1 MVSEGR
7 QQPRGIPVSFA
18 KQEDMTS
25 LQKQLDP
32 QLVYLD
38 SFLLDRARLSL
49 GLSLGQLAVEAE
61 VDYRTV
67 RGVVD
72 KGGLLP
78 SKARDI
84 AQVLKKDVLEL
95 LAPYDP
101 RFVPP
106 SPPLGPLAGSTE
118 WEAVGYLN
126 QGRLAPNGLYYIVC
140 QMQHRHSPA
149 KRGRGKFYHL
159 SWLSSA
165 TRDAMRNKLSRH
177 ANVAAEVGIHRH
189 VAVNHTSTPV
199 SDGNGWWVIDEW
211 VGERTLENHLQSEPW
226 PPAQLPRLLH
236 EIAQGLNALHSANI
250 VARELAP
257 ARVLISDRDGH
268 AVLTDFELA
277 KLLDG
282 SPSVSSEWPEDVFLA
297 PEVDGTSATV
307 QSDLY
312 SFGQV
317 AIAAAAGSDGAG
329 DLERAPVFL
338 GRAGV
343 PKRLAKMIVDCLE
356 PVPSNRPPELLP
368 LLTELSR
375 WVEKS

>member
-1 MVSEGR
+1 MNS
-7 QQPRGIPVSFA
+7 P
-18 KQEDMTS
+18 
-25 LQKQLDP
+25 QKQLDP

-38 SFLLDRARLSL
+38 SFLVDRARLTP
-49 GLSLGQLAVEAE
+49 GLSLKQLAVEAE
-61 VDYRTV
+61 IDYRTL
-67 RGVVD
+67 RGIFNRV
-72 KGGLLP
+72 GLLP

-95 LAPYDP
+95 LAPHDP

-106 SPPLGPLAGSTE
+106 SLPHGPWAGSAE
-118 WEAVGYLN
+118 WESTGYLD

-159 SWLSSA
+159 SWLPSA

-177 ANVAAEVGIHRH
+177 ADVSTLVGIQQY

-211 VGERTLENHLQSEPW
+211 VGERTLEDYLRAGPW
-226 PPAQLPRLLH
+226 PPANLPRLLH
-236 EIAQGLNALHSANI
+236 EIALGQGALHAAKI
-250 VARELAP
+250 VLRELAP
-257 ARVLISDRDGH
+257 AHVLISDRDGH

-282 SPSVSSEWPEDVFLA
+282 SPSVSSDWPEDAFRA
-297 PEVDGTSATV
+297 PEVDGGSTTV

-317 AIAAAAGSDGAG
+317 AVAAAAGREAVGN
-329 DLERAPVFL
+329 LEQVPVLL
-338 GRAGV
+338 GRAGI
-343 PKRLAKMIVDCLE
+343 PKRLGKMIVDCLE
-356 PVPSNRPPELLP
+356 PVPSKRPPALLP

-375 WVEKS
+375 WLEKS

>member
-1 MVSEGR
+1 MEHDAKNL
-7 QQPRGIPVSFA
+7 QQRTT
-18 KQEDMTS
+18 D
-25 LQKQLDP
+25 L

-38 SFLLDRARLSL
+38 SFLVDRGRLSL
-49 GLSLGQLAVEAE
+49 GLSLKELAAKA
-61 VDYRTV
+61 DITYRTLHGIFN
-67 RGVVD
+67 RAGM
-72 KGGLLP
+72 LP
-78 SKARDI
+78 SSAHNI
-84 AQVLKKDVLEL
+84 AQVLKMDVLEL

-106 SPPLGPLAGSTE
+106 SRSNDPWVGSDE
-118 WEAVGYLN
+118 WECKDYLD